1 MSGVALLFPGQGAQY
16 VGMGRDLAEDDGS
29 VRELYERADDTLG
42 MPLSRICWEGPE
54 EELRATE
61 NAQPAIMLHSFAIW
75 HLIAARAGKPGIGAG
90 HSLGELSAYLVS
102 GAFGFEDGLRIV
114 RERGRLMGASGADRP
129 GAMAAILGLGAE
141 SVADACARAAE
152 AGGVAVPANLN
163 APGQVVISG
172 DVEAVAAA
180 GRLASEA
187 GARRVLPLNVSGAF
201 HSPLMAT
208 AADGLAAALEGA
220 AWREPS
226 FPIVSNATA
235 TPVTDSEEARRTLI
249 LQLTSPVRWMEG
261 IDRIREAGTKRWLE
275 VGPGNVLSGLARRI
289 DRSLRVTAVGDS
301 RSVDA
306 YLGSSD

>member
-16 VGMGRDLAEDDGS
+16 VGMGRDLADDDAS
-29 VRELYERADDTLG
+29 TRELYERADDTLG

-54 EELRATE
+54 DELRATE

-75 HLIAARAGKPGIGAG
+75 QLIAGRAGQAGIGAG
-90 HSLGELSAYLVS
+90 HSLGELSAYIVS

-129 GAMAAILGLGAE
+129 GTMAAVLGLDAAA
-141 SVADACARAAE
+141 VADVCERAGA
-152 AGGVAVPANLN
+152 AGGIAVPANLN

-208 AADGLAAALEGA
+208 AAEGLAAALEGTD
-220 AWREPS
+220 WSDPS

-235 TPVTDSEEARRTLI
+235 APVTDCEEARRTLI

-261 IDRIREAGTKRWLE
+261 IDRIRETGVTRWLE

-301 RSVDA
+301 SSVDA

>member
-1 MSGVALLFPGQGAQY
+1 M
-16 VGMGRDLAEDDGS
+16 
-29 VRELYERADDTLG
+29 
-42 MPLSRICWEGPE
+42 
-54 EELRATE
+54 
-61 NAQPAIMLHSFAIW
+61 
-75 HLIAARAGKPGIGAG
+75 
-90 HSLGELSAYLVS
+90 
-102 GAFGFEDGLRIV
+102 

-129 GAMAAILGLGAE
+129 GTMAAVLGLDAAA
-141 SVADACARAAE
+141 VADVCERAGT
-152 AGGVAVPANLN
+152 AGGIAVPANLN

-172 DVEAVAAA
+172 DVETVGRA
-180 GRLASEA
+180 GRLASDA

-208 AADGLAAALEGA
+208 AADGLEVALDGTK
-220 AWREPS
+220 WRDPS

-249 LQLTSPVRWMEG
+249 LQLTSPVRWREG
-261 IDRIREAGTKRWLE
+261 IERIRETGATRWIE

-301 RSVDA
+301 PSVDA

>member
-1 MSGVALLFPGQGAQY
+1 MSGVALLFPGQGSQY
-16 VGMGRDLAEDDGS
+16 VGMGRDLADDDAS

-75 HLIAARAGKPGIGAG
+75 QLIAARAGKAGIGAG

-102 GAFGFEDGLRIV
+102 DAFGFDDGLRIV

-129 GAMAAILGLGAE
+129 GTMAAILGL
-141 SVADACARAAE
+141 DAAAIARACE
-152 AGGVAVPANLN
+152 RAGADGGIAVPANLN

-172 DVEAVAAA
+172 DVEAVTAA
-180 GRLASEA
+180 GRLAAEA

-201 HSPLMAT
+201 HSPLMAM
-208 AADGLAAALEGA
+208 AAEGLAAALEDSN
-220 AWREPS
+220 WRDPS

-235 TPVTDSEEARRTLI
+235 TPVTDSAEARRTLL

-261 IDRIREAGTKRWLE
+261 IDRIRETGTARWLE

-301 RSVDA
+301 PSVNA
-306 YLGSSD
+306 YLGSAD

>member
-1 MSGVALLFPGQGAQY
+1 MSGAALLFPGQGSQY
-16 VGMGRDLAEDDGS
+16 VGMGRDLAEDATS
-29 VRELYERADDTLG
+29 VRELYERADDALDV
-42 MPLSRICWEGPE
+42 PLSRICWEGPE

-61 NAQPAIMLHSFAIW
+61 NAQPAIMLHSFAVW
-75 HLIAARAGKPGIGAG
+75 QLVAERAGQVDVGAG

-102 GAFGFEDGLRIV
+102 DAFGFEDGLRIV

-129 GAMAAILGLGAE
+129 GTMAAVLGLDAG
-141 SVADACARAAE
+141 VLADVCERAGE
-152 AGGVAVPANLN
+152 WGVAVPANLN
-163 APGQVVISG
+163 APGQIVISG

-220 AWREPS
+220 TWRDPS

-235 TPVTDSEEARRTLI
+235 TPVTDSAEARRTLI
-249 LQLTSPVRWMEG
+249 LQLTSTVRWAEG
-261 IDRIREAGTKRWLE
+261 IERIRETGTARWLE
-275 VGPGNVLSGLARRI
+275 IGPGSVLSGLARRI
-289 DRSLRVTAVGDS
+289 DRSLRVAAVGDS
-301 RSVDA
+301 ASVDA
-306 YLGSSD
+306 YLGSTD

>member
-1 MSGVALLFPGQGAQY
+1 MSRVALLFPGQGAQY
-16 VGMGRDLAEDDGS
+16 VGMGRDLTEDDGS

-75 HLIAARAGKPGIGAG
+75 HLIAARAGEAGIGAG

-102 GAFGFEDGLRIV
+102 DAFGFEDGLRIV

-129 GAMAAILGLGAE
+129 GTMAAVLGLDAE
-141 SVADACARAAE
+141 SVADACERAGA
-152 AGGVAVPANLN
+152 AGGIAVPANLN

-172 DVEAVAAA
+172 DVETVAAA

-208 AADGLAAALEGA
+208 AAEGLAAALEGTD
-220 AWREPS
+220 WRDPS

-235 TPVTDSEEARRTLI
+235 TPVTESGEARRTLI

-261 IDRIREAGTKRWLE
+261 IDRIRETGTARWLE

-301 RSVDA
+301 PSVDA

>member
-1 MSGVALLFPGQGAQY
+1 MSGVALLFPGQGSQY
-16 VGMGRDLAEDDGS
+16 VGMGRDLAEDDAS
-29 VRELYERADDTLG
+29 VRELYERADDALG
-42 MPLSRICWEGPE
+42 MPLRRICWEGPE
-54 EELRATE
+54 DELRATE

-75 HLIAARAGKPGIGAG
+75 HLIGARAGKPGIGAG

-102 GAFGFEDGLRIV
+102 DAFGFEDGLRIV

-129 GAMAAILGLGAE
+129 GTMAAVLGLDAAT
-141 SVADACARAAE
+141 VADVCERAGA
-152 AGGVAVPANLN
+152 AGGIAVPANLN

-172 DVEAVAAA
+172 DVEAVGRA

-208 AADGLAAALEGA
+208 AADGLKVALDGTM
-220 AWREPS
+220 WRDPS

-249 LQLTSPVRWMEG
+249 LQLTSPVRWREG
-261 IDRIREAGTKRWLE
+261 IERIREAGATRCIE

-301 RSVDA
+301 PSVDA

>member
-1 MSGVALLFPGQGAQY
+1 MSGVALLFPGQGSQY
-16 VGMGRDLAEDDGS
+16 VGMGRDLAEDDTS

-54 EELRATE
+54 TELRATE

-75 HLIAARAGKPGIGAG
+75 HLISGRAGEAGIAAG

-102 GAFGFEDGLRIV
+102 DAFGFEDGLRIV

-129 GAMAAILGLGAE
+129 GTMAAVLGLDAE
-141 SVADACARAAE
+141 VVTDVCERATE
-152 AGGVAVPANLN
+152 AGGIAVPANLN

-180 GRLASEA
+180 GRFASEA

-201 HSPLMAT
+201 HSPLMA
-208 AADGLAAALEGA
+208 AAAEGLAAVLEA
-220 AWREPS
+220 AKWREPS

-235 TPVTDSEEARRTLI
+235 TLVTDSEEARRTLI
-249 LQLTSPVRWMEG
+249 LQLTSPVRWTEG
-261 IDRIREAGTKRWLE
+261 IERIREAETMRWIE
-275 VGPGNVLSGLARRI
+275 IGPGNVLSGLARRI
-289 DRSLRVTAVGDS
+289 DRRLRVTAVGDS
-301 RSVDA
+301 PSVDA